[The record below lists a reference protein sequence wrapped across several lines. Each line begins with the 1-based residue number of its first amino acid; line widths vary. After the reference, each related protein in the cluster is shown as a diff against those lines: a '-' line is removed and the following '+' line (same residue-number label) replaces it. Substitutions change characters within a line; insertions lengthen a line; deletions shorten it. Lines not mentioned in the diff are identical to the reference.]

1 MQGEWGMPLIDWDD
15 KFLLGIPQ
23 LDEHHR
29 QLVKLLN
36 QAFDGFTAKAPAEE
50 VSTLLEALADYA
62 TYHFAAEEN
71 WMKANGYPW
80 LREHAAEHDKFSARV
95 TEMLHDVS
103 ADKPALPLELLTFLK
118 NWLVEHI
125 LTTDADYGR
134 FFRTQT
140 A

>member
-1 MQGEWGMPLIDWDD
+1 MPIIDWDD
-15 KFLLGIPQ
+15 TFLLGIPQ

-29 QLVKLLN
+29 QLVQLLN
-36 QAFDGFTAKAPAEE
+36 QAFDGFTAKAPTEE
-50 VSTLLEALADYA
+50 VGKLLEALADYA

-71 WMKANGYPW
+71 WMKANGYPR
-80 LREHAAEHDKFSARV
+80 LAEHVAEHEKFSARV
-95 TEMLHDVS
+95 TEMLRDVS
-103 ADKPALPLELLTFLK
+103 ADKPTLPLELLTFLK

-134 FFRTQT
+134 FFRTHT

>member
-1 MQGEWGMPLIDWDD
+1 MPIIDWDD

-36 QAFDGFTAKAPAEE
+36 QAFDDFTARAPAEQ
-50 VSTLLEALADYA
+50 VGKLLEALADYA

-71 WMKANGYPW
+71 WMKANGYPR
-80 LREHAAEHDKFSARV
+80 LPEHASEHERFSTRV
-95 TEMLHDVS
+95 VEMLRDVS
-103 ADKPALPLELLTFLK
+103 ADKPNVSLELLTFLK

-125 LTTDADYGR
+125 LTADADYGK

>member
-1 MQGEWGMPLIDWDD
+1 MPIIDWDN

-36 QAFDGFTAKAPAEE
+36 QAFDDFTAKAPAEE
-50 VSTLLEALADYA
+50 VGKLLEALADYA

-71 WMKANGYPW
+71 WMQANGYPR
-80 LREHAAEHDKFSARV
+80 LAEHVVEHDKFSARV
-95 TEMLHDVS
+95 TEMLRDVS
-103 ADKPALPLELLTFLK
+103 ADKPTLSLELLTFLK

-134 FFRTQT
+134 FFRTHT

>member
-1 MQGEWGMPLIDWDD
+1 MPLIDWDD
-15 KFLLGIPQ
+15 RFLLGIPQ

-29 QLVKLLN
+29 QLVRLLN

-50 VSTLLEALADYA
+50 VSKLLEALADYA

-71 WMKANGYPW
+71 WMKANGYPR
-80 LREHAAEHDKFSARV
+80 LTEHAAEHDKFSARV
-95 TEMLHDVS
+95 TEMLRDVS
-103 ADKPALPLELLTFLK
+103 AENPTLPLELLTFLK

-125 LTTDADYGR
+125 LSTDADYGR